1 MPTERGPI
9 VARRLLLATAT
20 IVLVAAALSS
30 PTFGAKPTL
39 ERIEIDETF
48 PDEFLTDI
56 CGFPVTTS
64 AQGHIIVREF
74 TREGTGV
81 VELRTISVGLTATAN
96 GKTYR
101 FRDVGVDLVRRTPD
115 GFEILMV
122 VGQVPFDFTGV
133 LKVNTT
139 TGDVI
144 LEPRHSTA
152 AELEKVCA
160 ALAPA

>member
-1 MPTERGPI
+1 
-9 VARRLLLATAT
+9 VARWRVLAAT
-20 IVLVAAALSS
+20 TTVLAAAVLVLPAL
-30 PTFGAKPTL
+30 GAKPTI
-39 ERIEIDETF
+39 ERIEVDETF
-48 PDEFLTDI
+48 ADEFLTEV
-56 CGFPVTTS
+56 CGFPVTSS
-64 AQGHIIVREF
+64 AQGHIIVRESS
-74 TREGTGV
+74 REGTGV
-81 VELRTISVGLTATAN
+81 IQLRTLNIALTATAN

-101 FRDVGVDLVRRTPD
+101 FRDVGADLVRRTPD

-122 VGQVPFDFTGV
+122 VGQIPFDFTGL

-139 TGDVI
+139 TGEVI